1 MKKVIKYFA
10 AVLAAA
16 LLCLSLVACGG
27 STKKYNFKEATIGG
41 NAASM
46 LPTDDSSTAM
56 LTNMVAAFNVAYK
69 DSSIEVGNDEIV
81 WTYSGGEGKMTYTKD
96 GDKYNLAGEMV
107 ETLKTLFPTLPAGLE
122 TTAEVY
128 GEETDD
134 GFRIVSKAEITATA
148 QGQSVALEIILSFT
162 NA

>member
-1 MKKVIKYFA
+1 MKKAIKYFA

-27 STKKYNFKEATIGG
+27 STKKYNFTEATIGG
-41 NAASM
+41 SAASM
-46 LPTDDSSTAM
+46 LQADDSSAM

-69 DSSIEVGNDEIV
+69 DSSIEVGNGEIV
-81 WTYSGGEGKMTYTKD
+81 WTYSDGEGKMTYTMD
-96 GDKYNLAGEMV
+96 GDKYTLAGEMA
-107 ETLKTLFPTLPAGLE
+107 ENLKTLFPTLPAGLE
-122 TTAEVY
+122 TTVEVY

-134 GFRIVSKAEITATA
+134 GFHIVSNVAITATG
-148 QGQSVALEIILSFT
+148 QGQSVNLEIIFNFT